1 MFVMLGLVLL
11 LTPPKAIYSPTPA
24 PSWVSEH
31 EQTHLLLFSDKTLSF
46 FDHPENSS
54 GILTAF
60 LSTEATK
67 LTDACSF
74 GWQLGLVATAT
85 MPILLSCA
93 FLRFCVVTQTE
104 RHFKASTDATGFACE
119 AIPGIRTVACLT
131 LEEKVISRFTSKL
144 RTSHA
149 HNLLISF
156 SAALTYALSLSLTLF
171 VNALIFWYGA
181 TKLIATG
188 KYTVQQFFVCY
199 IAVVFSAQG
208 AGSLF
213 SYAPGISGAQEAAKN
228 LSQMMQRVPMIGH
241 GSDGATDE
249 LGEENEGELAE
260 ESDVELR
267 AFNFAYQSRP
277 EYEVLKKI
285 DLIAGRGQFIG
296 LVGGKWKRQDNSLEP
311 H

>member
-1 MFVMLGLVLL
+1 MLGLVLL

-67 LTDACSF
+67 LTGISSNTFGSILNASMTLMSGVADACSF

-181 TKLIATG
+181 TKLIAT
-188 KYTVQQFFVCY
+188 
-199 IAVVFSAQG
+199 
-208 AGSLF
+208 
-213 SYAPGISGAQEAAKN
+213 
-228 LSQMMQRVPMIGH
+228 
-241 GSDGATDE
+241 DE